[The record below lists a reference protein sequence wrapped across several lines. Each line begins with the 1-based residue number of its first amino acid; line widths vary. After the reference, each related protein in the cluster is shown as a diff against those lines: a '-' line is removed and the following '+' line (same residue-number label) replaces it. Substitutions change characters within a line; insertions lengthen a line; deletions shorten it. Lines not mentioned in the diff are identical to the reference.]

1 MTPTTDLS
9 MPAFAGDLLSSPFF
23 LAQAEA
29 APPVAGRPDGGGA
42 VTGEAGQPLGGA
54 GGGGA
59 PPPVFGGQLLFLMLG
74 LFAFMLIMQVFSGRK
89 EKRRRAEMLAS
100 LRRHDRVVTVGGI
113 IGHVVEVRDDEVVL
127 KIDEAT
133 NTKIRVTRPSVQSVV
148 KKSNAEER
156 PVAETAKA

>member
-1 MTPTTDLS
+1 
-9 MPAFAGDLLSSPFF
+9 MPALAGDFSSSLFV

-42 VTGEAGQPLGGA
+42 PVTGEGGQPLGGP
-54 GGGGA
+54 GGAGA
-59 PPPVFGGQLLFLMLG
+59 PPSLFGGQFLFLMVALLG
-74 LFAFMLIMQVFSGRK
+74 FMVIMQVFAGRK
-89 EKRRRAEMLAS
+89 EKRRRAEMLSS